1 MHLLNKSKTTISFLL
16 IFLSIQSFAYEL
28 EPPKEILKDK
38 ILMHYFLKLKQS
50 YNAFNDEYEKC
61 AEQEDNNTITI
72 FNYTAPS
79 IKDIDIFNFVHYVY
93 YKNQDTCVYASTK
106 QLSYDTAVLK
116 SLFNDYMV
124 KDTTLMPHLF
134 ALIALP
140 TISEITFNTEN
151 PYNKLPSQAKE
162 YLEKTLGKKP
172 FNIKP
177 FREIYTKKLE
187 QERELRLKK

>member
-1 MHLLNKSKTTISFLL
+1 MHLLNKSKITISFLL

-38 ILMHYFLKLKQS
+38 ILMHYFSKVKQS
-50 YNAFNDEYEKC
+50 YDNLNYQ
-61 AEQEDNNTITI
+61 AERCFRQEDNNTITM
-72 FNYTAPS
+72 FNYTDPS

-93 YKNQDTCVYASTK
+93 YKNQDTCLHTSTK
-106 QLSYDTAVLK
+106 QLSYDMAILK

-134 ALIALP
+134 AFIGSP
-140 TISEITFNTEN
+140 TLQELKFNTEN
-151 PYNKLPSQAKE
+151 SYKKLPIQAKE
-162 YLEKTLGKKP
+162 YLDKTLGKKP

>member
-1 MHLLNKSKTTISFLL
+1 MHLLNKSKTIISFLL

-28 EPPKEILKDK
+28 EPPEEILKNK

-61 AEQEDNNTITI
+61 AEQEDNNTITM
-72 FNYTAPS
+72 FNYTDPS
-79 IKDIDIFNFVHYVY
+79 IKNIDIFNFVDYIY
-93 YKNQDTCVYASTK
+93 LKNQNTCVYASTK

-151 PYNKLPSQAKE
+151 SYNRLPSQAKE
-162 YLEKTLGKKP
+162 YLEETLGKKP

-177 FREIYTKKLE
+177 FRKIYTKKLE

>member
-1 MHLLNKSKTTISFLL
+1 MHLLNKSKTTISFLF
-16 IFLSIQSFAYEL
+16 IFLSIQSFAYGL

-50 YNAFNDEYEKC
+50 YNTFNDEYEKC
-61 AEQEDNNTITI
+61 AEEEDNNTITI
-72 FNYTAPS
+72 FNYTDPS

-93 YKNQDTCVYASTK
+93 YENQDTCMYASTK

-140 TISEITFNTEN
+140 TISEIIFNTEN
-151 PYNKLPSQAKE
+151 SYKKLPSQAKE

-177 FREIYTKKLE
+177 FREIYTKKLKR
-187 QERELRLKK
+187 ERALRLKK